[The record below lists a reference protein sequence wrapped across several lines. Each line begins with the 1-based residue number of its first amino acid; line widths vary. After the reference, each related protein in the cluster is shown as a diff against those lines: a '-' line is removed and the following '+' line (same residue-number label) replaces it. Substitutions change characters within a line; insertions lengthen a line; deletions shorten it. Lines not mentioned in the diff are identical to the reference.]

1 MEVRLHIRLQVFKPG
16 SGKSSISRAEKGL
29 FMRHAS
35 ASLAFMGTKYVA
47 LNDNL
52 YSYLSGLRS
61 DASDRLLQQ
70 LRAETAALGEEV
82 SKCQVSDE
90 QGTFLSLLTAA
101 IGAKSAIE
109 IGTFTGYSSLCIA
122 RGMATGG
129 RLICLDANEEWTAI
143 ARKYWSKARLQDRI
157 ELRLGPAIQT
167 LRQLEPGLA
176 FDLAFID
183 ANKTE
188 YDAYY
193 ELLLPRI
200 RPNGLILFD
209 NMLWGGRLGDGPV
222 EEPTGRAIDAL
233 NRKLAKDPRVE
244 AVLLSVADGIQ
255 LCRKR

>member
-1 MEVRLHIRLQVFKPG
+1 
-16 SGKSSISRAEKGL
+16 
-29 FMRHAS
+29 
-35 ASLAFMGTKYVA
+35 MGTKYVT
-47 LNDNL
+47 LNDTL

-61 DASDRLLQQ
+61 DAGDGLLQE

-82 SKCQVSDE
+82 AKCQISDDE
-90 QGTFLSLLTAA
+90 GTFLSLLTAA

-109 IGTFTGYSSLCIA
+109 VGTFTGYSSICIA
-122 RGMATGG
+122 RALGNGG
-129 RLICLDANEEWTAI
+129 RLDCVDESEEWTSI
-143 ARKYWSKARLQDRI
+143 ARKYWVKAGLQDRI
-157 ELRLGPAIQT
+157 ELRLGPAIPT
-167 LRQLEPGLA
+167 LQQLEPGLT

-183 ANKTE
+183 ADKTE

-193 ELLLPRI
+193 ELLLPRV

-209 NMLWGGRLGDGPV
+209 NMLWGGRLGAGAV
-222 EEPTGRAIDAL
+222 KEATGRAIDAL